1 MELKLEKSF
10 AEYGEQQQKTFSQ
23 FYPRTLFLV
32 IGFSGLLVGSTFVAT
47 FTDAIRLDNEIKR
60 RAILQTGVFE
70 ATQKMAQKAQEAT
83 ATGGN
88 KV

>member
-32 IGFSGLLVGSTFVAT
+32 SLSSY
-47 FTDAIRLDNEIKR
+47 
-60 RAILQTGVFE
+60 VF
-70 ATQKMAQKAQEAT
+70 
-83 ATGGN
+83 
-88 KV
+88 